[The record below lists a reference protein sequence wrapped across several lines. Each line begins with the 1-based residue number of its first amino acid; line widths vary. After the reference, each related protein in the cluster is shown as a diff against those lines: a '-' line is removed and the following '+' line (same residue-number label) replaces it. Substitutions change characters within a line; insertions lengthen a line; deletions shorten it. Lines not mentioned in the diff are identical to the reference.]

1 MAGPGPD
8 AVVEGR
14 GREPPAV
21 PSAPLLPLPGGR
33 PVSGERSLVAATG
46 ALLRTCR
53 SVDHEGEVSG
63 WALIAPRG
71 GHWSKLR
78 HWPGES
84 TERWA
89 VRCEKAPVCI
99 QSSSDGP
106 LRPHRP

>member
-1 MAGPGPD
+1 MS
-8 AVVEGR
+8 VEQ
-14 GREPPAV
+14 P
-21 PSAPLLPLPGGR
+21 
-33 PVSGERSLVAATG
+33 LVAATG

-99 QSSSDGP
+99 YTVVFGRSSASTQTLSTVAARDGRLARLSHTSWAL
-106 LRPHRP
+106 LRLCSVLA